1 MKRDT
6 HNAAISP
13 RAGAPRRTW
22 CALLLGLS
30 ALSACGTRRDFVELR
45 AGERTFGEVWGAVDR
60 VASTDGFRQDT
71 AASDRGLGIYQ
82 TRWDRRVLGLGRSGR
97 RRLHCEIVP
106 DRENED
112 GLMVRFYVEQQRV
125 QDLGMSTPT
134 EKDWDDAGQDG
145 VYQNIFVERLARFL
159 GLLDEVGPTER
170 ADFDADGR

>member
-1 MKRDT
+1 M
-6 HNAAISP
+6 
-13 RAGAPRRTW
+13 
-22 CALLLGLS
+22 S
-30 ALSACGTRRDFVELR
+30 ALAACATRHDFVELR
-45 AGERTFGEVWGAVDR
+45 AGDRTLGEVWGAVDR
-60 VASTDGFRQDT
+60 VASTDGFRQDM

-106 DRENED
+106 DREND
-112 GLMVRFYVEQQRV
+112 DHLMVRFYVEQQRV

-159 GLLDEVGPTER
+159 GLLDEVRPSTRPE
-170 ADFDADGR
+170 FDPDSR